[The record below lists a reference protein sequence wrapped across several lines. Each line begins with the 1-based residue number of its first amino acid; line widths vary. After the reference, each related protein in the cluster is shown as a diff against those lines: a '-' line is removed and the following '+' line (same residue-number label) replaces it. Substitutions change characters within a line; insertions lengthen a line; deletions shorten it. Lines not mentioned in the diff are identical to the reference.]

1 MTVKVTDRA
10 PERAR
15 SRASLRGR
23 ALALGLLAP
32 LLSAGCSTTAPSAS
46 PSATG
51 TSVSAEDPASQ
62 AVDARQE
69 ASDRFH
75 RGKTHALA
83 GDSACAQLEF
93 EAALEGFR
101 AAMRPGDTGD
111 LAFAGH
117 LWESVRLYESIP
129 AEEDEE
135 GPGDRDQRDGL
146 IALAPGTPSADEIA
160 VARREVEEAGASVT
174 YDVPIEVND
183 AVLHAVAFYQF
194 RTPKAFAS
202 ALQRSG
208 RYLPLMRSILR
219 EAGLPEDLVY
229 VAMIESAFKAKAH
242 SRAAAKGYWQFIA
255 GTGKRYG
262 LKTTRDIEERSDPV
276 KSTRA
281 AAAYLRDL
289 YEMFG
294 DWYLAMAAY
303 NAGEGRVLRGL
314 QRTGARTYWELR
326 DGNALHRE
334 TRDYVPF
341 FIATTLIAKDP
352 ARFGFDVVQDPP
364 LEFDVV
370 EVPRPV
376 ELARVSRELG
386 VSLETLR
393 GLNGEVVGR
402 NTPRG
407 FTAYPLRVPKGAGPV
422 LSARLSS
429 IPAAPEV
436 YEQTVTVRKG
446 DTLGRFAARYKVSVA
461 EIQKANRLGTK
472 TTLQVGQRL
481 VVPTRVPP
489 APAAPT
495 LAEAAETP
503 VIAEQARGEVRALPS
518 PSAAVVDAA
527 SLGPDVS
534 IAPAP
539 ALPPA
544 PQPSRVAIPAAGF
557 TADAPAS
564 AGSGASGTGTSAARR
579 ATKTHTVRKGD
590 TLYRIANRYGV
601 SLEEL
606 RRANRIGRS
615 SAIRPGQRLAVPES
629 TGR

>member
-1 MTVKVTDRA
+1 M
-10 PERAR
+10 
-15 SRASLRGR
+15 RGR
-23 ALALGLLAP
+23 VLAFGLLTP
-32 LLSAGCSTTAPSAS
+32 LLTVGCSTTAPPPS
-46 PSATG
+46 PSASG
-51 TSVSAEDPASQ
+51 TAAALEEPASQ
-62 AVDARQE
+62 AVDPRQE

-75 RGKTHALA
+75 RGKSYALA
-83 GDSACAQLEF
+83 GDSACAHLEF

-101 AAMRPGDTGD
+101 AAMRPGDSGD

-135 GPGDRDQRDGL
+135 GTGDRDQRDGL
-146 IALAPGTPSADEIA
+146 IALAEGTPSAEEVA
-160 VARREVEEAGASVT
+160 VARREVEEAGSSVT

-183 AVLHAVAFYQF
+183 AVLNAVAFYQF
-194 RTPKAFAS
+194 RTPQAFAA

-229 VAMIESAFKAKAH
+229 IAMIESAFKAKAH
-242 SRAAAKGYWQFIA
+242 SRAAAKGYWQFIS
-255 GTGKRYG
+255 GTARRYG
-262 LKTTRDIEERSDPV
+262 LKTARDLEERSDPV

-314 QRTGARTYWELR
+314 QRTGSRTYWELR
-326 DGNALHRE
+326 DARALHRE

-352 ARFGFDVVQDPP
+352 ARFGFDVVPDPP

-376 ELARVSRELG
+376 ELARVAREIG

-393 GLNGEVVGR
+393 GLNGELVGR

-407 FTAYPLRVPKGAGPV
+407 VPAYPLRVPKGAAPT

-429 IPAAPEV
+429 IPAAPEI
-436 YEQTVTVRKG
+436 YEQRVTVRKG
-446 DTLGRFAARYKVSVA
+446 DTLGRFASRYKVSVA
-461 EIQKANRLGTK
+461 EIQKANRLGRK
-472 TTLQVGQRL
+472 TMLRIGQRL
-481 VVPTRVPP
+481 VIPTRVPIP
-489 APAAPT
+489 RAAAPA

-503 VIAEQARGEVRALPS
+503 VLAEPARGEIRGLPS
-518 PSAAVVDAA
+518 PSAAIVDAA
-527 SLGPDVS
+527 SLGPDVV

-539 ALPPA
+539 VRTASI
-544 PQPSRVAIPAAGF
+544 QPSRVSIPAAGF
-557 TADAPAS
+557 TEEAPAT
-564 AGSGASGTGTSAARR
+564 ARTGASGKGTATARR

-590 TLYRIANRYGV
+590 TLYRIATRYGV

-606 RRANRIGRS
+606 RKANRISRRS